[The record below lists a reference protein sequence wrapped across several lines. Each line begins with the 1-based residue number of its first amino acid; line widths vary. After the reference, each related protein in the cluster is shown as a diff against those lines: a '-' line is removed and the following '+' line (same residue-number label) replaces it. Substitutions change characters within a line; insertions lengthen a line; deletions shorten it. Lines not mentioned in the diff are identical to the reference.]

1 MGLTIPL
8 LNRIGQ
14 KYPTFRLNSSEKGA
28 CNRFLFNF
36 SKQRNHRSF
45 TQIYRFTRIGFRNF
59 AKNCLMGSATVT
71 VEATS
76 QPTIVKFVCS
86 TFLTQSESFEFANI
100 DEAGRSPLAK
110 ELFFLPF
117 VKTVYISQNFV
128 AIERFNIVNWE
139 DVQDDV
145 AQQIADYLNE
155 DKPVITRTE
164 APKNIPVSVYAEVTP
179 NPAVMKFVANK
190 TLVNDTYEFKTL
202 ESAKNAP
209 LALRLFR
216 FPFVKEVF
224 MSGNYIS
231 IMKLEGIEWH
241 EVTQELRDFL
251 TQYVGQGKTI
261 LDDAILTE
269 ERETQQTVVP
279 VKPQDLKGISKEIV
293 EILDEYVK
301 PAVAGDGGNI
311 AFDSYDPDTKTVK
324 VILQGACSGCPSST
338 VTLKNGI
345 ETMLREMLQD
355 KVSYVEAING

>member
-1 MGLTIPL
+1 METRRVTIEP
-8 LNRIGQ
+8 
-14 KYPTFRLNSSEKGA
+14 
-28 CNRFLFNF
+28 
-36 SKQRNHRSF
+36 
-45 TQIYRFTRIGFRNF
+45 
-59 AKNCLMGSATVT
+59 
-71 VEATS
+71 TS
-76 QPTIVKFVCS
+76 QPTIVKFVTD

-100 DEAGRSPLAK
+100 DQAGRSPLAK

-117 VKTVYISQNFV
+117 VKTVYVSQNFV
-128 AIERFNIVNWE
+128 AIERYNIVEWA
-139 DVQDDV
+139 DVQDQV
-145 AQQIADYLNE
+145 AEQIAAYL
-155 DKPVITRTE
+155 DSGKPVITKAE
-164 APKNIPVSVYAEVTP
+164 APKNVPVSVYAEVTP
-179 NPAVMKFVANK
+179 NPSVMKFVANK

-231 IMKLEGIEWH
+231 IMKLDGIEWQ
-241 EVTQELRDFL
+241 EVTQELRDFI
-251 TQYVGQGKTI
+251 TQYVAQGKTI

-269 ERETQQTVVP
+269 ERQTEEKIVP
-279 VKPQDLKGISKEIV
+279 VKPQELEGISKEIV

-311 AFDSYDPDTKTVK
+311 AFDSYDANTKTVK

-345 ETMLREMLQD
+345 ETMLREMLQG